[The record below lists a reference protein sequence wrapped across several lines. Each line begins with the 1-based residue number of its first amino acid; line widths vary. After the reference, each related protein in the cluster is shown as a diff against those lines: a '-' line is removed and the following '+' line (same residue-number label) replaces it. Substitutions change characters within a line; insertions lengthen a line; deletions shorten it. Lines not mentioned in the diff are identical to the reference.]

1 MLNFGVFSSRSQ
13 MPNCPQERLSWFTLP
28 LAGCESSYFLFSIL
42 LKRKT
47 ICIWYQ
53 HSFFFFLT
61 FANSSGKH
69 TILICMSLMTSEV
82 GHFSVCL
89 FFYLYFFF
97 WICTAC
103 SCHLPSFQIRW
114 VFFFWWHLL
123 YLYVLYTSCKYFYQ
137 FLIHIL
143 LWWFKNFCL
152 FHFSLWCYDK
162 LL

>member
-1 MLNFGVFSSRSQ
+1 

-114 VFFFWWHLL
+114 VFFSDDIYCICMF
-123 YLYVLYTSCKYFYQ
+123 YIPVANIFTSFLFTYYFGDLKIFASFIFLSDVMINFFKY
-137 FLIHIL
+137 
-143 LWWFKNFCL
+143 
-152 FHFSLWCYDK
+152 SS
-162 LL
+162 